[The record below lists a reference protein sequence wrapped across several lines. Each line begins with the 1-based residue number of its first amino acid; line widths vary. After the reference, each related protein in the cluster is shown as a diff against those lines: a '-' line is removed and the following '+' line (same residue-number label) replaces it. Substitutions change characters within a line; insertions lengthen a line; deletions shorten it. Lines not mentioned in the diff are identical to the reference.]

1 MDASSVDFE
10 KSQKPTC
17 YLLHWISLKY
27 VTPKLGGSLYQHSK
41 VNKSSKF
48 KFGKEKL
55 ERAMENSEK
64 LTEAKWTK
72 KEPRIKGWFLFI
84 NIIMSN

>member
-1 MDASSVDFE
+1 M
-10 KSQKPTC
+10 
-17 YLLHWISLKY
+17 
-27 VTPKLGGSLYQHSK
+27 TPKLGGSLYQHSK
-41 VNKSSKF
+41 VYKSSKL